1 MFVFHK
7 VVSEAFKH
15 FQQDDHSFGIVA
27 LGNRL
32 TIRCAYLFVVLAHEA
47 ILGYSN
53 TAIRTLVF
61 MKIPSLGDEDVF
73 VGQ

>member
-1 MFVFHK
+1 MP
-7 VVSEAFKH
+7 SYIAFTIWTKISNL
-15 FQQDDHSFGIVA
+15 FKERKF
-27 LGNRL
+27 L
-32 TIRCAYLFVVLAHEA
+32 TYLFVVLAHEA

-53 TAIRTLVF
+53 TVIRTLVV